1 VMLALFLLWRLLSG
15 QAVDEETTIA
25 PKTP

>member
-1 VMLALFLLWRLLSG
+1 LALFLLWRLLSG